1 MDGHLLGGAMFKIGD
16 LVKLD
21 YGLVHWFGVII
32 KTDNDY
38 KYGLIYYVSFVDGDQ
53 EWCMH
58 EDLEVVCK

>member
-1 MDGHLLGGAMFKIGD
+1 MFKIGD

-21 YGLVHWFGVII
+21 YGLDRWFGVII

-38 KYGLIYYVSFVDGDQ
+38 KYGLIYYVSFVDGDI

-58 EDLEVVCK
+58 EDLEVI